1 MILVALGTQPHQF
14 TRLLDY
20 VEKLVSS
27 LDIDEDIYI
36 QIGETKNEFSEYF
49 LAKDNIHVEEYFTNF
64 QDLISQADL
73 VVTHGGVGTIVGSVL
88 QNKDVISVPRLGSR
102 GEHINEHQVELVEK
116 LGRDNFIIFANSY
129 PEFEKSYL
137 RYLNND
143 FVRNKYHSN
152 NERFNNKLYNSI
164 KDF

>member
-36 QIGETKNEFSEYF
+36 QVGETKNGFSEDF

-64 QDLISQADL
+64 QDLVSQADL
-73 VVTHGGVGTIVGSVL
+73 LMTHGGVGTIIGSIL
-88 QNKDVISVPRLGSR
+88 QDKDVISVPRLGLK

-116 LGRDNFIIFANSY
+116 LDKDNFIIFANNY

-143 FVRNKYHSN
+143 FARNKYHSN